1 MVKSMTGFGRACKE
15 IDGYMITV
23 EIKSVNHRYFEFSC
37 RCPRQYGFI
46 DDKIKSFINSK
57 VARGKI
63 ECFVGIE
70 ALNTESADV
79 VVNNTLAGAYVKA
92 LKELSDNY
100 GLKEDFG
107 ASTVAC
113 FPDVLIVRKSEED
126 ENKIWQLVKTV
137 ADEAVEK
144 FIEMRKV
151 EGKRMYD
158 DVYSRSQFILDT
170 VSFIEERSPQTVK
183 EYNDKL
189 VERVHELLGDVS
201 LDESRLLQE
210 VAIYADKVAVAEET
224 VRLRSHISQLRD
236 FISSDEAVGRKL
248 DFLIQ
253 EINRETNTIG
263 SKCNDVEIARKV
275 VDVKAEIEKI
285 REQIQNI
292 EWLFMKLVNIGF
304 GNLVNA
310 DRVVSILSPESAP
323 VKKIIKES
331 KAKFSLIDA
340 THGRKTMSVIIT
352 DSENVILSYLD
363 LKQIAAKFNVE
374 VDDER

>member
-107 ASTVAC
+107 ASTVAR

-189 VERVHELLGDVS
+189 VERVHELLGDIS

-224 VRLRSHISQLRD
+224 VRLRSYISQLRD